1 MTSLSYIVG
10 RGCCIVVS
18 VLDVKIRRYC
28 SSIGM
33 IGGCTLDCPWKGNC
47 STCDDSGNASSD
59 AGASREDSI
68 VFLLNGVTFQL
79 LLVGLLLDIMDYE
92 LGLRVIYLGK
102 GFADSSDQK
111 FSTILVKGTGTG
123 GEYTFCAKSISRT
136 LG

>member
-92 LGLRVIYLGK
+92 LGLRVIYAVRVLQIRPTKNSVQSWSK
-102 GFADSSDQK
+102 GQGVSIRFAQK
-111 FSTILVKGTGTG
+111 VYPEPSARG
-123 GEYTFCAKSISRT
+123 
-136 LG
+136 

>member
-47 STCDDSGNASSD
+47 STCDDSGNGRTVV
-59 AGASREDSI
+59 GASPEASI
-68 VFLLNGVTFQL
+68 VFLLMSVTVRLLFVGVF
-79 LLVGLLLDIMDYE
+79 VDIMDYE
-92 LGLRVIYLGK
+92 LGLRVIYVVRVLQIRPTENSVQSWSK
-102 GFADSSDQK
+102 GQGVSIRFAK
-111 FSTILVKGTGTG
+111 R
-123 GEYTFCAKSISRT
+123 ISRT